1 MKERILEM
9 LNEKEWTFADLQNMT
24 PIVNN
29 FVEVLYGE
37 LTAEEKLRLIWEI
50 DVEPS
55 VVNGPTVWRD
65 GNDDPT
71 GLTVVEPL
79 IRPFGM
85 LMQEMVTHKLTEIVI
100 ETVKTELLNANVSF
114 GKNENK
120 EDETNEVSESSM
132 DRKPPKRGKTVSKT
146 SRKDKK

>member
-1 MKERILEM
+1 MMKERILEM

-55 VVNGPTVWRD
+55 V
-65 GNDDPT
+65 
-71 GLTVVEPL
+71 EPL
-79 IRPFGM
+79 IRPFGR
-85 LMQEMVTHKLTEIVI
+85 LMQEMVMHKLTEIVI

>member
-37 LTAEEKLRLIWEI
+37 LTAEEKLQLIWED
-50 DVEPS
+50 DVEQY
-55 VVNGPTVWRD
+55 D
-65 GNDDPT
+65 GKMSF
-71 GLTVVEPL
+71 
-79 IRPFGM
+79 RPFGKV
-85 LMQEMVTHKLTEIVI
+85 MQEMVTHKLTEIVI

>member
-37 LTAEEKLRLIWEI
+37 LTAEEKLQLIWAI

-55 VVNGPTVWRD
+55 
-65 GNDDPT
+65 
-71 GLTVVEPL
+71 VEPL
-79 IRPFGM
+79 IRPFGR
-85 LMQEMVTHKLTEIVI
+85 LMQEMVMHKLTEIVI

>member
-37 LTAEEKLRLIWEI
+37 LTAEEKIQLIWET
-50 DVEPS
+50 DVDSNVSDFE
-55 VVNGPTVWRD
+55 V
-65 GNDDPT
+65 
-71 GLTVVEPL
+71 
-79 IRPFGM
+79 RPFGM
-85 LMQEMVTHKLTEIVI
+85 VMQEMVMHKLTENVI

-114 GKNENK
+114 SKNENK

-146 SRKDKK
+146 SSKDKK

>member
-1 MKERILEM
+1 MMKERILEM

-37 LTAEEKLRLIWEI
+37 LTAQEKLQLIWEDNVEQYD
-50 DVEPS
+50 DV
-55 VVNGPTVWRD
+55 
-65 GNDDPT
+65 
-71 GLTVVEPL
+71 
-79 IRPFGM
+79 RPFGM
-85 LMQEMVTHKLTEIVI
+85 VMQEMVTHKLTEIVI

-114 GKNENK
+114 SKNENK

-132 DRKPPKRGKTVSKT
+132 DRKSPKRGKTVSKT

>member
-55 VVNGPTVWRD
+55 V
-65 GNDDPT
+65 
-71 GLTVVEPL
+71 EPM
-79 IRPFGM
+79 IQPFGM
-85 LMQEMVTHKLTEIVI
+85 LMQEMVMHKLTEIVI

>member
-1 MKERILEM
+1 M

-24 PIVNN
+24 PIINN

-37 LTAEEKLRLIWEI
+37 LTAEEKLQLIWED
-50 DVEPS
+50 DVDLEE
-55 VVNGPTVWRD
+55 NFIADTV
-65 GNDDPT
+65 
-71 GLTVVEPL
+71 
-79 IRPFGM
+79 RPFGKV
-85 LMQEMVTHKLTEIVI
+85 MQEMVTHKLTEIVI

-114 GKNENK
+114 SKNENK